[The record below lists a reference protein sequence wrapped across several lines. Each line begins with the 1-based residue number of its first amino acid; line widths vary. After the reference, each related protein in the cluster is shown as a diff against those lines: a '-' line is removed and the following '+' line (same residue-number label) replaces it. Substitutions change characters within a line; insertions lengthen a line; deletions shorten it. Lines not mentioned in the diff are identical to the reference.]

1 MVLEGGVSGKL
12 PAIVRQQ
19 QRNDLIRHLHTV
31 LKTPSPL
38 GQYQAERAR
47 RAVLG
52 DVVLL
57 EAGTETARHHHA
69 MVLGPVGWNELVERA
84 REFYGAPRIDS
95 VELAAEYAPGL
106 EHALRDRVWKMT
118 EEEPAL
124 VLEPAP
130 ETLPPPPSE
139 LTIRRVRDDA
149 GLEDFFSI
157 SRTGR
162 RYVPSVEAVRDP
174 NVGVL
179 VGYVDGQAVATA
191 RLSGHGEVADIMGI
205 VTRPEHRRRGY
216 ATAMTWAAVGAGR
229 GMGCSAFLLTAT
241 EMGYP
246 VYVKMGFVRVCTM
259 RTYEPP
265 EVPSP

>member
-1 MVLEGGVSGKL
+1 M
-12 PAIVRQQ
+12 
-19 QRNDLIRHLHTV
+19 RHLHTV
-31 LKTPSPL
+31 LMTPSPL
-38 GQYQAERAR
+38 GQYQAEQTR
-47 RAVLG
+47 RAVVG

-57 EAGTETARHHHA
+57 EVGAGAHAERRHHA
-69 MVLGPVGWNELVERA
+69 VVLGPVGWDELSERA
-84 REFYGAPRIDS
+84 RGFYGVERIDS
-95 VELAAEYAPGL
+95 VELAAEYAPEL
-106 EHALRDRVWKMT
+106 EQALRDRAWKLA

-130 ETLPPPPSE
+130 DTLPAPPSE
-139 LTIRRVRDDA
+139 LEIRRVRDTA

-162 RYVPSVEAVRDP
+162 RHVPSVEAVRDQ

-205 VTRPEHRRRGY
+205 VTRPDYRRKGY
-216 ATAMTWAAVGAGR
+216 GTAMTWAAVGAGR
-229 GMGCSAFLLTAT
+229 EMGCRTFLLTAT

-246 VYVKMGFVRVCTM
+246 VYVKMGFIPVCTM
-259 RTYEPP
+259 RTYEPL
-265 EVPSP
+265 EARGAG